1 MKELKRTWTE
11 DDLHAYID
19 GRMDRDRRK
28 AYEAWLQDNPEV
40 LRRVRSYQ
48 MQIGD
53 MFRAFGSLKDWK

>member
-1 MKELKRTWTE
+1 
-11 DDLHAYID
+11 
-19 GRMDRDRRK
+19 MDRDRRK
-28 AYEAWLQDNPEV
+28 AYEAWLQDNPET